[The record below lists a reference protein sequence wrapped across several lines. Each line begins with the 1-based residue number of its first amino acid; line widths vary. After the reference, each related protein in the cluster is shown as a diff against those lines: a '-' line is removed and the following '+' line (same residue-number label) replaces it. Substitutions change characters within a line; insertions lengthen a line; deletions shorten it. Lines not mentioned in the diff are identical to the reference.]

1 MSEPTNSPNISQ
13 VFQAL
18 VGRINAVDK
27 SEPPVGIPAAV
38 AYQELLQEVKGIHR
52 DALAIIESLC
62 MACSTVEAVEKL
74 IIGGIGQLKESKLDS
89 PAAVDLGHR
98 IQQVFAPAIALD
110 QQVRH
115 AFAPEIEFSRLV
127 NQLVSKKIL
136 ADAGVDAEDPEA
148 IKAYVGRNL
157 Q

>member
-18 VGRINAVDK
+18 VERINRIDQT
-27 SEPPVGIPAAV
+27 EPPVGIPAAV
-38 AYQELLQEVKGIHR
+38 AYQELLHEVKGIHR

-74 IIGGIGQLKESKLDS
+74 IIGGIGQLKESKTDS
-89 PAAVDLGHR
+89 PEAVQLGSR

-110 QQVRH
+110 RQIRH

-136 ADAGVDAEDPEA
+136 TDAGVDPEDPQA
-148 IKAYVGRNL
+148 IQAYVGRNL

>member
-18 VGRINAVDK
+18 VGRINVIDQM
-27 SEPPVGIPAAV
+27 IPD
-38 AYQELLQEVKGIHR
+38 EENHDLLQEVRGINR
-52 DALAIIESLC
+52 DSLAIIESLC

-74 IIGGIGQLKESKLDS
+74 IIGGIGQLKESNLDS
-89 PAAVDLGHR
+89 PEAVQLGSR

-110 QQVRH
+110 RQIRH

-136 ADAGVDAEDPEA
+136 TDAGVDPEDPQA
-148 IKAYVGRNL
+148 IQAYVGRNL

>member
-1 MSEPTNSPNISQ
+1 MSEPTSPNISLA
-13 VFQAL
+13 FQNL

-27 SEPPVGIPAAV
+27 SEPPVGSAEV
-38 AYQELLQEVKGIHR
+38 AYQELLREVRGIHSE
-52 DALAIIESLC
+52 ALAIIEALC

-115 AFAPEIEFSRLV
+115 AFAPEIEFARLV

-148 IKAYVGRNL
+148 IQAYVGRNL